1 MSESR
6 NLALGSDHA
15 GYYLKEFIKK
25 ELIAQGY
32 EIEDFGCYSSES
44 VDYPDIIHPLA
55 LAINDGKIE
64 KGIILCG
71 TGIGVD
77 MVANKYPNVRAALCC
92 DEERAR
98 LSRSHNNA
106 NVLAL
111 GARFV
116 SESDAMKMIQIFLE
130 TEFEG
135 GRHQRRVNKI
145 PIP

>member
-1 MSESR
+1 MAS
-6 NLALGSDHA
+6 
-15 GYYLKEFIKK
+15 
-25 ELIAQGY
+25 
-32 EIEDFGCYSSES
+32 
-44 VDYPDIIHPLA
+44 
-55 LAINDGKIE
+55 NDGKKE